1 MNSPSDILDE
11 KSSKNINKKNVYSDI
26 DGTFDCKLIKYADDN
41 QTILDEIQIT
51 IIYEQLK
58 YSLLLRKSNDESIV
72 NVSNENT
79 EVVKSSF
86 YSTFHELTGNYWKY
100 RDQFVKI
107 PGHYYLFSDDLD
119 SSVSSE
125 EQEIRLNRINHIPKF
140 ISTERA
146 FFNSQTNSIQE
157 TYTYASDGLN
167 YYIELPKTP
176 SENLRSSLLFVRKMV
191 LRIGILYKHESTKQ
205 MYFGNGLLLTNRLVL
220 TCAHNFDPIQ
230 WENKNVSYT
239 KIYACFL
246 DPASETYFF
255 SNDSNNFLIEAK
267 IIRRGLIEDNMFDY
281 NEVKSN
287 TTDLAIL
294 ELDKPAPHIQLN
306 EYFDPKLNSSSQSN
320 ITINSELFLIGY
332 NGKLTQNDDLKPYR
346 YLKDFENLTIDTLNY
361 SHHVNNKSISIGR
374 LIQEAS
380 LDNQYAMHDCSTL
393 LGSSGAL
400 ILDSTGK
407 FVGIHIGVV
416 NSRREKH
423 DEFFF
428 NKETFNK
435 FVPVNSKSFC
445 EFIHQSIIP
454 NMDNDELAQKW
465 LFNSK

>member
-1 MNSPSDILDE
+1 
-11 KSSKNINKKNVYSDI
+11 
-26 DGTFDCKLIKYADDN
+26 
-41 QTILDEIQIT
+41 
-51 IIYEQLK
+51 
-58 YSLLLRKSNDESIV
+58 R
-72 NVSNENT
+72 
-79 EVVKSSF
+79 
-86 YSTFHELTGNYWKY
+86 FHDLTGNYWKY
-100 RDQFVKI
+100 RGQFIKI

-119 SSVSSE
+119 SSVSFE
-125 EQEIRLNRINHIPKF
+125 EQEIRLNRINKIPKF

-205 MYFGNGLLLTNRLVL
+205 MYFGSGFLLTNRLVL
-220 TCAHNFDPIQ
+220 TCAHHFDPIQ
-230 WENKNVSYT
+230 WENKNVSYN
-239 KIYACFL
+239 KIYVCFL
-246 DPASETYFF
+246 DTASETYFF

-267 IIRRGLIEDNMFDY
+267 IICRGLIEDNMSDY
-281 NEVKSN
+281 NELKSN
-287 TTDLAIL
+287 TTDLALL
-294 ELDKPAPHIQLN
+294 ELEKSAPHVQLN

-320 ITINSELFLIGY
+320 VTINSELFLIGY
-332 NGKLTQNDDLKPYR
+332 NGKLTQNDDLKPYK

-374 LIQEAS
+374 FIQDLS

-400 ILDSTGK
+400 ILDST
-407 FVGIHIGVV
+407 
-416 NSRREKH
+416 
-423 DEFFF
+423 
-428 NKETFNK
+428 ETLNK
-435 FVPVNSKSFC
+435 FVPVNSKAFR
-445 EFIHQSIIP
+445 EFILQSIIP
-454 NMDNDELAQKW
+454 NIGNDELAKKW